1 MRTII
6 AGIDVDRRLK
16 LGVSEPFVLK
26 TASLPT
32 PRGEDPLWPGG
43 RRKAR
48 EASE

>member
-16 LGVSEPFVLK
+16 LGVSEPFFK